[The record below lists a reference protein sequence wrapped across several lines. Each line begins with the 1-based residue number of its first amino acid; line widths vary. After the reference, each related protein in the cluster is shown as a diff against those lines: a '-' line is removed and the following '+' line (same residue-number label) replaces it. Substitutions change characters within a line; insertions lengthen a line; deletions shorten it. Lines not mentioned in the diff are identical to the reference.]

1 MPRHLESLELS
12 IKELQAELHEAKTRN
27 LYLSNL
33 VEEQKTYYSWT
44 TVESIFFSRLN
55 QMLFH
60 FRKILEHERLQDQ
73 SGGSRPSTQSSSV
86 STLVNAP
93 FEDKDPGARQQEEEN
108 STQEYLERLQEA
120 EQMIAHLKQE
130 NEKQKEEVKLLA
142 VWWGLVIKPVK
153 LVMFF
158 CTYCFACIGA
168 KRIFC

>member
-1 MPRHLESLELS
+1 
-12 IKELQAELHEAKTRN
+12 
-27 LYLSNL
+27 
-33 VEEQKTYYSWT
+33 
-44 TVESIFFSRLN
+44 
-55 QMLFH
+55 MLFH

-130 NEKQKEEVKLLA
+130 NEKQKEEVKLLLCDE
-142 VWWGLVIKPVK
+142 VWW
-153 LVMFF
+153 
-158 CTYCFACIGA
+158 
-168 KRIFC
+168 